1 MHGKQE
7 GRFFHGYY
15 KRYCYLPLYIFCGE
29 HLLCARL
36 RSSDRGAAHGVVP
49 ELKGIVRRLREAWPQ
64 VRITVCGD
72 SDFSKDELML
82 WCETEGVDYVFGLAQ
97 NPRLKQPIATAMEAV
112 RQRQQA
118 SGKAERE
125 FQELRY
131 QTLDTWTRER
141 RVVAKVEHLPRGENP
156 RFIVTSVPVQECA
169 GRRLYEVVYCGRGEM
184 ENRIK
189 EQQLG
194 LFADRT
200 SSRKLQANQLRLYF
214 SSFAYVMLQRLRQWG
229 LAGTE
234 LAFAQCWTI
243 RVDNGKVLKIGAQVR
258 VTSRKVWLSFS
269 FLHPPLAIPYG
280 HTSLLCA
287 RRSPGPIA
295 TPAPR
300 SSSRFDVN
308 GEGGPPRRP
317 FGTHRWR
324 RDSESRPALRH
335 RPAQEV
341 LCPGDFPLPGQ
352 ASAGEATAS
361 VVHSELKRVA
371 DRAGFRHR
379 LPSSSGKCPLESVWI
394 TSMQMASG
402 RSAYCS
408 IDDRLL
414 FS

>member
-1 MHGKQE
+1 M
-7 GRFFHGYY
+7 
-15 KRYCYLPLYIFCGE
+15 
-29 HLLCARL
+29 
-36 RSSDRGAAHGVVP
+36 VP

-82 WCETEGVDYVFGLAQ
+82 WCETEGVDYVFGLREAQ
-97 NPRLKQPIATAMEAV
+97 NSRLKQPIATAMEAV

-156 RFIVTSVPVQECA
+156 RFIVTSVPVHECA

-200 SSRKLQANQLRLYF
+200 SSQKLQANQLRLYF

-243 RVDNGKVLKIGAQVR
+243 RGKVLKIGAQVR

-269 FLHPPLAIPYG
+269 ESYPYAALLRRVLAR
-280 HTSLLCA
+280 LQA
-287 RRSPGPIA
+287 
-295 TPAPR
+295 
-300 SSSRFDVN
+300 
-308 GEGGPPRRP
+308 
-317 FGTHRWR
+317 
-324 RDSESRPALRH
+324 
-335 RPAQEV
+335 
-341 LCPGDFPLPGQ
+341 FPL
-352 ASAGEATAS
+352 
-361 VVHSELKRVA
+361 R
-371 DRAGFRHR
+371 
-379 LPSSSGKCPLESVWI
+379 C
-394 TSMQMASG
+394 
-402 RSAYCS
+402 
-408 IDDRLL
+408 
-414 FS
+414 

>member
-1 MHGKQE
+1 M
-7 GRFFHGYY
+7 
-15 KRYCYLPLYIFCGE
+15 
-29 HLLCARL
+29 CARL

-112 RQRQQA
+112 RQRRQA

-214 SSFAYVMLQRLRQWG
+214 SFSFAAVRDAAAVAPVG
-229 LAGTE
+229 AGGDGVGGV
-234 LAFAQCWTI
+234 AFAQCWTI
-243 RVDNGKVLKIGAQVR
+243 RGKVLKIGAQVQ

-269 FLHPPLAIPYG
+269 ESYPYAALLRRVLAR
-280 HTSLLCA
+280 LQA
-287 RRSPGPIA
+287 
-295 TPAPR
+295 
-300 SSSRFDVN
+300 
-308 GEGGPPRRP
+308 
-317 FGTHRWR
+317 
-324 RDSESRPALRH
+324 
-335 RPAQEV
+335 
-341 LCPGDFPLPGQ
+341 FPL
-352 ASAGEATAS
+352 
-361 VVHSELKRVA
+361 R
-371 DRAGFRHR
+371 
-379 LPSSSGKCPLESVWI
+379 C
-394 TSMQMASG
+394 
-402 RSAYCS
+402 
-408 IDDRLL
+408 
-414 FS
+414 